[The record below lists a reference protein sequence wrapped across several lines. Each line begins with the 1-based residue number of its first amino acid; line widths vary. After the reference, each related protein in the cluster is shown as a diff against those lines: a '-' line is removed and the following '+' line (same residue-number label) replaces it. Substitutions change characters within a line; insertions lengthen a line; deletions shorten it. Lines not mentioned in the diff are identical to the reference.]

1 MISKI
6 NVFIVNFNTIDL
18 TNICV
23 RSIIKNCGLKD
34 YSINVFDN
42 SNKQPF
48 ATSYN
53 VNIIDNTKGQLID
66 LEGLVLKNLNGIP
79 YKEGDYGSYKHCIT
93 IQYILDHY
101 DNVLLFDSDI
111 VLKKKIDFIDEDV
124 ISAFGIEQ
132 RRIDSWGFLVE
143 KRSVPFI
150 HYFNTKK
157 LRELNIRYFDND
169 RICCGSVPRKTETVY
184 DTGASFLEDIQNYL
198 GYKIIN
204 HSEYINHLGHGSWK
218 QHILLDKWKYL
229 NRNFL

>member
-6 NVFIVNFNTIDL
+6 NIFIVNFNTTEL
-18 TNICV
+18 TNICI

-42 SNKQPF
+42 SNKQHF

-66 LEGLVLKNLNGIP
+66 LESLVLKKLDGRP
-79 YKEGDYGSYKHCIT
+79 YQEGKYGTYKHCIT

-111 VLKKKIDFIDEDV
+111 VLKKRIDFIDDKV
-124 ISAFGIEQ
+124 ISVFGIER
-132 RRIDSWGFLVE
+132 RRIDKFNRQVE
-143 KRSVPFI
+143 RRAVPFI
-150 HYFNTKK
+150 QYFNTRKM
-157 LRELNIRYFDND
+157 RELNIRYFDD
-169 RICCGSVPRKTETVY
+169 SRIYCDDVPYKTEAIY
-184 DTGASFLEDIQNYL
+184 DTGASFLEDIQKYM

-204 HSEYINHLGHGSWK
+204 QDEYVNHLSGGSWW
-218 QHILLDKWKYL
+218 HIDDKWEKRNRRYL
-229 NRNFL
+229 